1 MVVDYA
7 LDYRVEANGRD
18 ITKLLQGQNGQIT
31 ITDEAGYKSDKLSIT
46 LSDTGITLPDSG
58 AELTVYMGY
67 RDNLRLMGKYV
78 VDEVTL
84 NFPPDSMTITANAA
98 PLKKSNS
105 GFTPLQSQKSRS
117 FPAGTISD
125 LVSTIA
131 KEHSLAPAVAPNLAQ
146 EPLPHIDQI
155 DESDMNV
162 LTRVAKEHDAIAKAN
177 GGKLL
182 FVERGEGK
190 NTRGQQMPTI
200 TLIRQKVTSGSVKLS
215 QRQAYKS
222 VIATYRDTAAA
233 KDVEVTA
240 GSGEPVYRLKGMYA
254 DKKAAI
260 TAVQKR
266 LKSFVRGKSTLSLSL
281 PFTPDIVAESRL
293 VLQQFRTGID
303 GEWSIIKAT
312 HTMNSSGGVTSV
324 EGEVVL

>member
-1 MVVDYA
+1 MVDYA
-7 LDYRVEANGRD
+7 LDYRVEANGND
-18 ITKLLQGQNGQIT
+18 ITQLLKGQSGQIT

-46 LSDTGITLPDSG
+46 LSDSRIALPDSG

-67 RDNLRLMGKYV
+67 RNNLRLMGKYV

-84 NFPPDSMTITANAA
+84 SFPPDSMTITANAA

-125 LVSTIA
+125 LVSAIA
-131 KEHSLAPAVAPNLAQ
+131 NDHALTPAVAPSLANV
-146 EPLPHIDQI
+146 PLPHIDQI

-162 LTRVAKEHDAIAKAN
+162 LTRIAKEHDAIAKAN

-190 NTRGQQMPTI
+190 NIRGQLMPTI
-200 TLIRQKVTSGSVKLS
+200 AITKQQITSGSVKLS

-222 VIATYRDTAAA
+222 VTATYRDTAAA
-233 KDVEVTA
+233 KDIEVHA
-240 GSGEPVYRLKGMYA
+240 GAGEPVFRLKGMYA
-254 DKKAAI
+254 DKKAAT

-281 PFTPDIVAESRL
+281 PFTPDLVAESRL
-293 VLQQFRTGID
+293 ILQQFRTGID
-303 GEWSIIKAT
+303 GEWSVTKAT
-312 HTMNSSGGVTSV
+312 HAMSSSGGVTNV
-324 EGEVVL
+324 EGEILA

>member
-1 MVVDYA
+1 MVVEYA
-7 LDYRVEANGRD
+7 LEYRVEANGKD
-18 ITKLLQGQNGQIT
+18 ITELLQGQSEQIT
-31 ITDEAGYKSDKLSIT
+31 ITDEAGYRSDKLSIS

-58 AELTVYMGY
+58 AELTVHMGY
-67 RDNLRLMGKYV
+67 KDNLRLMGKYV

-84 NFPPDSMTITANAA
+84 SFPPDSMTINANAA
-98 PLKKSNS
+98 PLEKSNS

-117 FPAGTISD
+117 FPAGTIHD

-131 KEHSLAPAVAPNLAQ
+131 KEHNLAPAVVPSLVQ
-146 EPLPHIDQI
+146 VPLPHIDQI

-182 FVERGEGK
+182 FIERGKGK
-190 NTRGQQMPTI
+190 NVKVKQMPTVVL
-200 TLIRQKVTSGSVKLS
+200 TKQQVTSGTVKLS
-215 QRQAYKS
+215 KRQAYKS

-233 KDVEVTA
+233 KDIEVTA
-240 GSGEPVYRLKGMYA
+240 GAGEPAYRLKGMYA
-254 DKKAAI
+254 DKKAAT

-266 LKSFVRGKSTLSLSL
+266 LKSFVRGKSTLSLTL
-281 PFTPDIVAESRL
+281 PFTPDLVAESRL

-303 GEWSIIKAT
+303 GEWSVTKAT

-324 EGEVVL
+324 EGEVVV

>member
-1 MVVDYA
+1 M
-7 LDYRVEANGRD
+7 
-18 ITKLLQGQNGQIT
+18 
-31 ITDEAGYKSDKLSIT
+31 SDS
-46 LSDTGITLPDSG
+46 GIALPDSG

-67 RDNLRLMGKYV
+67 RDKLRLMGKYV
-78 VDEVTL
+78 VDEVSL
-84 NFPPDSMTITANAA
+84 SFPPDSMTISANAA
-98 PLKKSNS
+98 PLDKSNS

-131 KEHSLAPAVAPNLAQ
+131 KEHNLAPAVAPSLAQ
-146 EPLPHIDQI
+146 VPLPHINQV

-190 NTRGQQMPTI
+190 NTKGKQMPTI
-200 TLIRQKVTSGSVKLS
+200 TLTKQQVTSGSVKLS

-222 VIATYRDTAAA
+222 VVATYRDTAAA
-233 KDVEVTA
+233 RDIEVTA
-240 GSGEPVYRLKGMYA
+240 GAGEPVYRLKGMYA
-254 DKKAAI
+254 DKNVAT

-266 LKSFVRGKSTLSLSL
+266 LKAFVRGKSTLSLSL
-281 PFTPDIVAESRL
+281 PFMPDLVAESRL
-293 VLQQFRTGID
+293 VLQEFRTGID
-303 GEWSIIKAT
+303 GKWSVTKAT

-324 EGEVVL
+324 EGEVVI